1 MFWSEVEDVGEEV
14 EWTGWNGVER
24 GWVGAN
30 CSYWRSEELL
40 RAIAFAP
47 DIVTVL
53 RAAPSTNQG

>member
-1 MFWSEVEDVGEEV
+1 MGEEV